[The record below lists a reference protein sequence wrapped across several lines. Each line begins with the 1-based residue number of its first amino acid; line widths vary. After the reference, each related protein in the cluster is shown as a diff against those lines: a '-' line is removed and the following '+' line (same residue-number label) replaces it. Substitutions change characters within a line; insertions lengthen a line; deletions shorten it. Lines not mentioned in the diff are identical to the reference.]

1 VRKQSASA
9 GAAGASA
16 GLGVHKEELGRPAD
30 RAGRKRA
37 WALPTVRLV
46 QCLTVVLEAD
56 DFVFDLQF
64 LAFQFCEFQS
74 VTCRV
79 ELFLLEL
86 PLDCFVTAFELGEV
100 ALQGHAAA
108 PLLRFT
114 AHKCAIDN
122 AQGKGNDPAQLINF
136 C

>member
-1 VRKQSASA
+1 M
-9 GAAGASA
+9 
-16 GLGVHKEELGRPAD
+16 
-30 RAGRKRA
+30 
-37 WALPTVRLV
+37 

-136 C
+136 CYMR